1 MSAAS
6 PSKEAV
12 LFCDIPDEEPFEG
25 SDPVQFLV
33 AGAQSKHKAWY
44 MGGAQKMLPGMTMN
58 ARLLP
63 PGSHTWL

>member
-33 AGAQSKHKAWY
+33 AGAQSKHKAWH
-44 MGGAQKMLPGMTMN
+44 MGGAQF
-58 ARLLP
+58 
-63 PGSHTWL
+63 SHL

>member
-1 MSAAS
+1 MEAIEAQERLLMSAAS

-44 MGGAQKMLPGMTMN
+44 MGGAQFS
-58 ARLLP
+58 RL
-63 PGSHTWL
+63 